1 MEETILQK
9 KYTIKKKVK
18 SKFKEKMW
26 CDKELEEKRKLRY
39 YKDVINPN
47 LEDQNYLSVLPSV
60 KKKISIAKI
69 RTNSHELHSET
80 GHWSIPKMP
89 WDERV
94 CHLCDTKKVEDE
106 NHFLLDCPAYTH
118 IRSHFQNIYH
128 TTNLPNILTQQKYGD
143 LGKLLLMLFEHKN
156 KILKNHK

>member
-1 MEETILQK
+1 MEETILQNK
-9 KYTIKKKVK
+9 DTIKKNVK

-26 CDKELEEKRKLRY
+26 CDKELEEKIKLRY
-39 YKDVINPN
+39 YKYVINPN
-47 LEDQNYLSVLPSV
+47 LEDQNYLSVFPSV

-69 RTNSHELHSET
+69 RTNSHDLHSET
-80 GHWSIPKMP
+80 VRWSIPKMP

-106 NHFLLDCPAYTH
+106 NHFLLHCPAYTH

-128 TTNLPNILTQQKYGD
+128 TTNLPNLLTQQKYGD
-143 LGKLLLMLFEHKN
+143 LGKLLLMLFEYKN
-156 KILKNHK
+156 NHLLS